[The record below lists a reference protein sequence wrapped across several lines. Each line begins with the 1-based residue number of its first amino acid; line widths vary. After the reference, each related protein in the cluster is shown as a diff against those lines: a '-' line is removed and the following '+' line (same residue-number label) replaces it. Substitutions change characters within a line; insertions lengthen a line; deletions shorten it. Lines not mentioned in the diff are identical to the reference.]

1 MIRKPGNMYTSFYC
15 YFKNRNLNLLMD
27 ALTQTN
33 NIPFINICSFNFI
46 AILTCPFN
54 YFIVLVTM
62 KQSNCDEQI

>member
-1 MIRKPGNMYTSFYC
+1 
-15 YFKNRNLNLLMD
+15 MD

-46 AILTCPFN
+46 VILTCPFN